1 MAAAVEMARL
11 QEQKR
16 NAEDRADS
24 AEKRAET
31 LEDLAE
37 YHKKL
42 LSESDWRYQEL
53 LQELRQSQQN
63 VAALTRALPALEAE
77 PTEQDPT
84 TITIA
89 PKLTE
94 PKPSRRWWPFS
105 KG

>member
-63 VAALTRALPALEAE
+63 VAALTRALPAPREE
-77 PTEQDPT
+77 PEEDPAT
-84 TITIA
+84 VVVSNE
-89 PKLTE
+89 E
-94 PKPSRRWWPFS
+94 PAQRRRRWWPF
-105 KG
+105 GRG